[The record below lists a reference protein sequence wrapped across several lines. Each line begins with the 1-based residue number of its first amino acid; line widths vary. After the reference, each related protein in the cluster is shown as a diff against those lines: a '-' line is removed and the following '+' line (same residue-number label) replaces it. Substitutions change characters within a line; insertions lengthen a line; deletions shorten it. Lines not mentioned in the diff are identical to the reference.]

1 MSRSQRKYSIQDVS
15 RNEMEKEIISNEIVE
30 IAKKVLPSEKLQY
43 VEYLCIQYKN
53 KKKQRH
59 VKKQLWALLSDQT
72 PQGVIN
78 VKAID
83 YAKYDLSHLSNKTR
97 DIVER
102 ASASIE
108 QLCYFL
114 LVENGGKHPSH
125 DPLGRI
131 LNELENRNVLDTEFV
146 SILRRFNR
154 HIFVPAKHDYKINPN
169 KQHLFSVEETIFILY
184 IVTSL
189 SRKLWPYFRKH
200 ALDCNE
206 IDWK

>member
-1 MSRSQRKYSIQDVS
+1 M
-15 RNEMEKEIISNEIVE
+15 
-30 IAKKVLPSEKLQY
+30 
-43 VEYLCIQYKN
+43 
-53 KKKQRH
+53 
-59 VKKQLWALLSDQT
+59 
-72 PQGVIN
+72 PQGAIN
-78 VKAID
+78 AKAID
-83 YAKYDLSHLSNKTR
+83 YAKYDLFHLSKTR
-97 DIVER
+97 DIIER

-108 QLCYFL
+108 QLYYFL
-114 LVENGGKHPSH
+114 LTENGGKYPSH

-154 HIFVPAKHDYKINPN
+154 HVFVPAKHDYKINPD
-169 KQHLFSVEETIFILY
+169 KQHLFSVEDAIFILY
-184 IVTSL
+184 IVTAL